1 MRFATV
7 NDVTIHYGVAGNP
20 SKNTIV
26 FANSLGTDFRI
37 WQDVALDLVTDYR
50 VVLYDKRG
58 HGLSDVPVGPY
69 TMDDQV
75 SDLIALLDY
84 LGIEQVIV
92 CGVSVGGM
100 LAQGLAARAP
110 DRIQALVLCD
120 TAHKIGTAQM
130 WNDRIEA
137 VLEGGL
143 AAIADSVMDRWF
155 SNQFLEHQLAQLHGY
170 RNMFTR
176 TSVEGYLATCA
187 AIRDT
192 DLSETTARIRFPTL
206 CVCGEEDG
214 ATPPEL
220 VESLAL
226 LVQGSWYERIADA
239 GHLPS
244 VEQPQNL
251 ARHIRKFLAA
261 HDVV

>member
-1 MRFATV
+1 MRFATL

-20 SKNTIV
+20 SKSTIV

-58 HGLSDVPVGPY
+58 HGLSDVPQGPY
-69 TMDDQV
+69 SMDEQV
-75 SDLIALLDY
+75 ADLIALLDF

-100 LAQGLAARAP
+100 IAQGLAAEAP
-110 DRIQALVLCD
+110 ERVQALVLCD
-120 TAHKIGTAQM
+120 TAHRIGTVEM
-130 WNDRIEA
+130 WNERMDA
-137 VLEGGL
+137 VREGGL
-143 AAIADSVMDRWF
+143 NAIADSVMDRWF
-155 SNQFLEHQLAQLHGY
+155 SSDFLESQIAQLNGY

-192 DLSETTARIRFPTL
+192 DLSATTAKIKFPTL

-220 VESLAL
+220 VESLAM
-226 LVQGSWYERIADA
+226 LVEGSWYERITSA

-244 VEQPQNL
+244 VEQPQQL

-261 HDVV
+261 HEVF

>member
-20 SKNTIV
+20 SKSTIV

-58 HGLSDVPVGPY
+58 HGLSDVPGGPY
-69 TMDDQV
+69 TMEDHV

-84 LGIEQVIV
+84 LGIDQVIV

-100 LAQGLAARAP
+100 IAQGLAAKAP
-110 DRIQALVLCD
+110 ERIQALVLCD

-130 WNDRIEA
+130 WNDRMEA
-137 VLEGGL
+137 VRDGGL
-143 AAIADSVMDRWF
+143 TAIADSVMDRWF
-155 SNQFLEHQLAQLHGY
+155 STQFLEHQLAQLHGY
-170 RNMFTR
+170 RNMFTQ

-187 AIRDT
+187 AIRDA
-192 DLSETTARIRFPTL
+192 DLSDTTARIKFPTL

-214 ATPPEL
+214 ATPPEV

-226 LVQGSWYERIADA
+226 LVEGSWYERITDA